1 MWYFVHYIVCAL
13 FCISISF
20 SSFVCIIK
28 YMSHISCILCT
39 NYMSHSS
46 YSISYCVYI
55 PHSSYGISCYVYIP
69 HSSYGISC
77 YVYIPY
83 YTHNIP
89 HFSHKKQHKKPGTQ
103 MSTRSIHLLL
113 RVLCKLRFTEG
124 AEQSNLL
131 QCLCN
136 AEKYNWIYR
145 PHNKILK
152 CTHWKDCHKRLS
164 IQHLQTQSIENDIA
178 DEHYYKLRSKH
189 SPYGKLFLVKEAA
202 I

>member
-1 MWYFVHYIVCAL
+1 MLYFVHYIVCAL
-13 FCISISF
+13 FCISIPF

-46 YSISYCVYI
+46 Y
-55 PHSSYGISCYVYIP
+55 GISCYVYIP
-69 HSSYGISC
+69 HSSYGISYC
-77 YVYIPY
+77 VYIPY
-83 YTHNIP
+83 YTHSIP

-113 RVLCKLRFTEG
+113 CVLYQLRFTEG

-136 AEKYNWIYR
+136 TEKDN
-145 PHNKILK
+145 
-152 CTHWKDCHKRLS
+152 
-164 IQHLQTQSIENDIA
+164 
-178 DEHYYKLRSKH
+178 
-189 SPYGKLFLVKEAA
+189 
-202 I
+202 

>member
-1 MWYFVHYIVCAL
+1 MHYIVCAL

-46 YSISYCVYI
+46 YGISYCVYI

-69 HSSYGISC
+69 HSSYGISYC
-77 YVYIPY
+77 VYIPY

-103 MSTRSIHLLL
+103 MSTRAIHLLL
-113 RVLCKLRFTEG
+113 CVLYKLRFTEC

-136 AEKYNWIYR
+136 TEKDN
-145 PHNKILK
+145 
-152 CTHWKDCHKRLS
+152 
-164 IQHLQTQSIENDIA
+164 
-178 DEHYYKLRSKH
+178 
-189 SPYGKLFLVKEAA
+189 
-202 I
+202 

>member
-1 MWYFVHYIVCAL
+1 MHYIVCAL

-46 YSISYCVYI
+46 YGISCYIYI
-55 PHSSYGISCYVYIP
+55 PHSSYGISCYIYIP
-69 HSSYGISC
+69 HSSYGISYC
-77 YVYIPY
+77 VYIQY

-136 AEKYNWIYR
+136 TK
-145 PHNKILK
+145 
-152 CTHWKDCHKRLS
+152 KD
-164 IQHLQTQSIENDIA
+164 N
-178 DEHYYKLRSKH
+178 
-189 SPYGKLFLVKEAA
+189 
-202 I
+202 